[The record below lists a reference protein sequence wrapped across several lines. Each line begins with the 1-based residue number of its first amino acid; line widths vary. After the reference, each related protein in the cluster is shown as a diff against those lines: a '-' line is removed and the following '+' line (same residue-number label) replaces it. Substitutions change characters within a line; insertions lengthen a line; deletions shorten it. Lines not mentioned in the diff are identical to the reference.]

1 MHTDGEEIYSGTRP
15 ALAPPMHSPFVDS
28 ASSLPGEYWHEP
40 LEPSAWGRLLT
51 VAVVLAVAACSAAL
65 LVQ

>member
-1 MHTDGEEIYSGTRP
+1 
-15 ALAPPMHSPFVDS
+15 MHSPFVDS
-28 ASSLPGEYWHEP
+28 ASSLPGEYGHEP
-40 LEPSAWGRLLT
+40 LEPSGWGRLLM